1 MKKKLLFVAMTVL
14 ALASCSSDETVAVK
28 QDSPISFRPLV
39 NGVTRT
45 ANGAG
50 LKSSWE
56 TGDKLY
62 VHASNSDGK
71 LFQDE
76 FVKEATG
83 GFNSTAKHYWPSDMS
98 ALKKVTF
105 TAFWGA
111 AQKTWAATGDENQLN
126 AKYTVDN
133 DVTEQMDLL
142 IAKKE
147 VSEKPASGTGVELN
161 FRHMLSQIA
170 VKVRNT
176 EANMKITVTGVR
188 IGYAAKAGTFTYTG
202 GVTDTRT
209 NSDGTIGT
217 ATLVP
222 RTDWSIDNADKA
234 TDASDFRFDQ
244 NVTDLVLTGSTFA
257 QDFTD
262 FTPYIMMPQQLT
274 AASAYSTSENPGAVI
289 TATAPT
295 LNGAYIAL
303 KMTIEGYDPAA
314 NSGAGATTGTLVNE
328 QWCYWPIGTEWK
340 PGYKYTYTIDAG
352 QGGYQPTDQDNDK
365 DDLDPVFGDDAYIW
379 FSPDCTIDYWVA
391 DYAYVP
397 DVPAVA
403 RDAEFDFVD
412 SSTPSISL
420 PAGANGTYTIIIK
433 LATGKNLTATAD
445 NNFTLDSANL
455 TDNGDGTYTL
465 TGTLAGNLVGSKTS
479 TITITNTTDS
489 QSMTISIIQAAP

>member
-28 QDSPISFRPLV
+28 QDSPISFRPFIE
-39 NGVTRT
+39 GVTRT
-45 ANGAG
+45 ANGPG
-50 LKSSWE
+50 LKETPWE

-62 VHASNSDGK
+62 VYADFDGAK

-83 GFNSTAKHYWPSDMS
+83 GFNSTAKHYWPSGIS
-98 ALKKVTF
+98 STKKVTF

-111 AQKTWAATGDENQLN
+111 AQKTWATSNDENQLN

-133 DVTEQMDLL
+133 DVTKHMDLL

-147 VSEKPASGTGVELN
+147 VSAKPAGGVELN

-188 IGYAAKAGTFTYTG
+188 IGYAAKAGTFTYSG
-202 GVTDTRT
+202 GVTDTKT
-209 NSDGTIGT
+209 VDDKNSGT

-222 RTDWSIDNADKA
+222 RANWTIAAGDDA
-234 TDASDFRFDQ
+234 TATSDFRFDQ
-244 NVTDLVLTGSTFA
+244 DVTLTLTGSTFA
-257 QDFTD
+257 SDFTNG

-274 AASAYSTSENPGAVI
+274 AASAYSANEDPGAV
-289 TATAPT
+289 TSATDPT
-295 LNGAYIAL
+295 LTGAYIAL
-303 KMTIEGYDPAA
+303 KMAIEDKTTAA
-314 NSGAGATTGTLVNE
+314 PILAE

-352 QGGYQPTDQDNDK
+352 EGGYQPTDQNDDK
-365 DDLDPVFGDDAYIW
+365 TTLDPVFDNSAYIW
-379 FSPDCTIDYWVA
+379 FSPDCTIDVWVA

-397 DVPAVA
+397 EVPAVA
-403 RDAEFDFVD
+403 RDAEFDFVKD
-412 SSTPSISL
+412 VTENISL
-420 PAGANGTYTIIIK
+420 PAGANGTYTIKIN
-433 LATGKNLTATAD
+433 LASGPILTATAD
-445 NNFTLDSANL
+445 NNFTITSVGNQLVDD
-455 TDNGDGTYTL
+455 THGQYTL
-465 TGTLAGNLVGSKTS
+465 EGTLDGNLVGSKISTIIITSDKGTS
-479 TITITNTTDS
+479 TDPSDDET
-489 QSMTISIIQAAP
+489 MTIKITQAAP